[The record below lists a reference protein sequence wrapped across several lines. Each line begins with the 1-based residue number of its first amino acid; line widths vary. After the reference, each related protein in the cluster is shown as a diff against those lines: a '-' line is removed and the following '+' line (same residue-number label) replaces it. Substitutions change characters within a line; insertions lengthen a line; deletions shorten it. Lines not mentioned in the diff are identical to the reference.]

1 MVEDLAR
8 RLSNELIESEYAQR
22 LIKAKK
28 AYEADFEA
36 QKMVQDYVDMQN
48 CFQARLAS
56 EEVTDEEKDQF
67 YLDINKLN
75 NAIKEQGTAGELY
88 KAESEFNEYMTS
100 IFGIITNAVQ
110 NEIAPENGGCSGSC
124 GTCGGCH

>member
-48 CFQARLAS
+48 RFQARLAS

-67 YLDINKLN
+67 YLDTVSYTHLTLPTIPD
-75 NAIKEQGTAGELY
+75 
-88 KAESEFNEYMTS
+88 
-100 IFGIITNAVQ
+100 V
-110 NEIAPENGGCSGSC
+110 
-124 GTCGGCH
+124 

>member
-1 MVEDLAR
+1 MLRDLS
-8 RLSNELIESEYAQR
+8 RLKKLMR
-22 LIKAKK
+22 LILS
-28 AYEADFEA
+28 A

-48 CFQARLAS
+48 RFQARLAS

>member
-48 CFQARLAS
+48 RFQARLAS

-75 NAIKEQGTAGELY
+75 NAIKEQGTVGELY